1 MTDPTFYVYE
11 HRRGDTGQ
19 VFYVGKGTAKVRG
32 EYRRAFDFCRRK
44 RSWKALVA
52 KHGVLAEV
60 VAEFFLED
68 DALAYE
74 SARIKLHGRRDMGT
88 GPLVN
93 HTDGGKGASGYRM
106 SQESKAKIAAHNTG
120 RRLPAES
127 RARISAALSGERHWK
142 FGTSESEATRAKKA
156 ASMRG
161 KNMVGARVVDRATGQ
176 MFASISEAARHL
188 QIPHR
193 TLTNYL
199 RGDRRNKTT
208 MELA

>member
-1 MTDPTFYVYE
+1 MIKPTYYVYE
-11 HRRGDTGQ
+11 HYRRDTGQ
-19 VFYVGKGTAKVRG
+19 VFYVGKGTSKVRDD
-32 EYRRAFDFCRRK
+32 YRRAFDFCRRK
-44 RSWKALVA
+44 RSWKALTV
-52 KHGVLAEV
+52 KYGVSALV
-60 VAEFFLED
+60 VAEFFREE
-68 DALAYE
+68 DALAFE
-74 SARIKLHGRRDMGT
+74 AERIAAHGRRDIGR

-106 SQESKAKIAAHNTG
+106 SDECKAKIAASNKG

-142 FGTSESEATRAKKA
+142 FGTVESDVTRAKKA

-161 KNMVGARVVDRATGQ
+161 KNMTGYSVVDRSTGQ
-176 MFASISEAARHL
+176 VFASICEAARHL
-188 QIPHR
+188 EIPHR